1 MKFPHLLVLIF
12 VTLPFLGPIRSDAHP
27 LRQGGVSDGGGN
39 SLGASNV
46 SAQEIADK
54 IPELSFWVFPWIY
67 KNQADLNPQLVVL
80 LKQGSIE
87 IRLSEPCFDKNGTPK
102 DGSIYAS
109 QKNQICISALLLS
122 KKLSKSNFESELAAL
137 IIHEFSHFFGTTEA
151 EAVSLQKKALE
162 DFAQMNFSETQKK
175 YQSFLAGPQGGLFF
189 KVYGPLENWLQD
201 PKNYTTARDLLYWN
215 QQWGELYGELTD
227 AERGLIQYLPGKSL
241 AAFPAY
247 NLKIAVMIAY
257 YQAQDPQLDPELRK
271 QFQDNLDSSFA
282 KASSTTARDF
292 IKAREGW
299 DPGPDYDQVILS
311 KPVSWADQAQA
322 MKEIVT
328 YLKNL
333 QVEAQAM
340 VDFRFSF
347 SKK

>member
-1 MKFPHLLVLIF
+1 MKISHLLVLIF
-12 VTLPFLGPIRSDAHP
+12 VVTHLLGPIRLDAHP
-27 LRQGGVSDGGGN
+27 LREGGVSDGGGD
-39 SLGASNV
+39 SIGASKV

-54 IPELSFWVFPWIY
+54 IPELSSWIFPWLY
-67 KNQADLNPQLVVL
+67 KNQTDQANQFIGL
-80 LKQGSIE
+80 LKEGSVE
-87 IRLSEPCFDKNGTPK
+87 VRLTEPCFDKNGTAK

-109 QKNQICISALLLS
+109 QKNQICISAFLLS

-137 IIHEFSHFFGTTEA
+137 MIHEFSHFLGTTED

-162 DFAQMNFSETQKK
+162 DFAQMNLSETQKK
-175 YQSFLAGPQGGLFF
+175 YHSFLEGPQGGLFS
-189 KVYGPLENWLQD
+189 KAYGPLENWRQD

-215 QQWGELYGELTD
+215 QQWGELYSELTD
-227 AERGLIQYLPGKSL
+227 GERGILQYLPSSSL

-257 YQAQDPQLDPELRK
+257 YQAQDPQLDPEIRK
-271 QFQDNLDSSFA
+271 QFQDYLDSSFA
-282 KASSTTARDF
+282 ESSRMTAREF

-299 DPGPDYDQVILS
+299 DPGSDYDQVILS

-322 MKEIVT
+322 MGELIA

-333 QVEAQAM
+333 ESEAQATAA
-340 VDFRFSF
+340 FRFSVF
-347 SKK
+347 KK